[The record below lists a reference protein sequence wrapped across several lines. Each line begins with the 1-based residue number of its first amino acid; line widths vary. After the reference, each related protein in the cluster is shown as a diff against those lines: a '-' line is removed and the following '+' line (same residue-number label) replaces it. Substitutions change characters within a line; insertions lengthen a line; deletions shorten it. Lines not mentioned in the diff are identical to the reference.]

1 MRTEW
6 RRCLF
11 FGVAGLMTVAAFGA
25 IAAPQVCD
33 NAYLWLDA
41 SQTNTMTFSDREIT
55 EWRSVNGGVA
65 ASAYTLTGS
74 DAGWTPSGPR
84 LSFKEASAPLVSFGS
99 SSSCRD
105 LAFPRSEDI
114 KEVFMVAK
122 VEKSGNAFLIGD
134 SDTYHFHRGAS
145 GEVLHGEHGVART
158 NGTVYVNGVAV
169 TAPTSTTM
177 PESLSLFDAQ
187 ANDDK
192 TFAASQL
199 CYDRK
204 GNTNSDPRRGGKDI
218 AEVLLFTN
226 ALTVAERQTVRDY
239 LMKKWN
245 IFGIGEASVVR
256 AHPRLTLGLDK
267 ESLIGFKLLDGAAGA
282 ITNLTV
288 RFDLTNATPDQI
300 TDIRVWRQKYD
311 ASAGILPFAFFERD
325 AVDLL
330 AAGLGAT
337 RRETGDSIEVAFAAT
352 NVTDALTL
360 TPKSGTAD
368 EGDYVWVTAHIDEGL
383 STNAQLFVS
392 FAGDRVQLTSGD
404 FRLHNQQARSPH
416 RSFPFRYQ
424 IGAFLRQD
432 SLVDNGTRDW
442 DIFTSNAKERFETL
456 TDVLPIYS
464 TGNGYSNGKFYISGW
479 DESHND
485 TASTARLRRLR
496 DAYNPDCMIRIS
508 VIPRN
513 GISANGISGKGFE
526 VAGANAVT
534 RRQFAEAI
542 VDFIREKQ
550 CDGLDVDYEWVQD
563 STNHRE
569 WQNIGK
575 MLRELSEHFFE
586 EGYVLSFATRS
597 YDWSGSGMPY
607 SASDYG
613 AFHVCDY
620 MMVQSYGGGWL
631 NSSPSVHR
639 RSLAVCTNRLLP
651 KRRVVMGQAAYES
664 LNGHMGWDGCS
675 SKIESET
682 DDPFRRF
689 DMDIWWAN
697 KYDSYWPFEGM
708 SSLQAQCMWA
718 RRENLGGV
726 MSWGYYTDPTW
737 EGWNSFGRHQ
747 SKAIWPMPN
756 AWATPEVVERDG
768 ESWYQLKKEDDWF
781 WLADHPTVHA
791 ELANDITFQHDPL
804 VIDEWTGVLNGNGH
818 TLIFDDD
825 TWIVSEQATGLIR
838 TLRGT
843 VRDLKIQMNSR
854 VFTVAARWNDEIH
867 TPDTGW
873 LLNSLSGENP
883 VGVLAAV
890 ATDSALIESVAVTL
904 GEGSEVKGVQS
915 VGGLVGKASGAA
927 TIRNSSVE
935 VGGKLHIEVR
945 NIWDTL
951 FQPISPSIGALV
963 GLVEGSGV
971 TIEESESSV
980 VEGGDLQDLDAV
992 PDPAYELDGAWR
1004 EPSGWDTAL
1013 PQEVDVRSQDWALE
1027 VVLSLPNYSASSL
1040 GRVYP
1045 QLIRLVG
1052 ATTTVALSVN
1062 GEGAG
1067 ELFLTGSNTASYA
1080 HPISRTAVRGNGDVG
1095 SGVPLTVDG
1104 EGRVTLVV
1112 ENRAGELRVIQNGE
1126 TILVTDKN
1134 NSSDG
1139 YLKKAF
1145 IGAGLSGVGG
1155 GSILSVRLKTSS
1167 DGLAYPE
1174 GYGKL
1179 IFDEEFGGDTLDASK
1194 WEKVPVMTSGAPNW
1208 RQYTSHREDL
1218 VAVSN
1223 GCLVLTGVLNDFS
1236 DGDTRKFLCGQI
1248 QSNGKFSF
1256 KYGKVEIRAKFE
1268 NQSGAWPAMWM
1279 MPQDSI
1285 YGGWPNSGEIDIT
1298 ERLNS
1303 DAKVYQTAHFGYN
1316 NRDSTSGTT
1325 ATIANGEFNVYGLEW
1340 TADAITWSVNG
1351 VTTHTYA
1358 NDGSGYLKWPF
1369 DADFYFILSQQLE
1382 GSWVGQV
1389 SDTSTLPVRMF
1400 VDYVRVWQR
1409 DEDDLRENAY
1419 LWLDASDASTITT
1432 NEAGEITAWASAN
1445 QAGKTAS
1452 VYTLSSESPS
1462 GPQLLVDD
1470 EGRRLVSFGSTTAN
1484 RDLSFERT
1492 TDLRTVFMVARLEQS
1507 PNAFLLGDSSAY
1519 NFHRGEN
1526 SQLFSGHAPES
1537 IRSGSVFVNGAF
1549 VRDPTST
1556 VPTDELALF
1565 EIHATSGVTASQ
1577 LCYDRA
1583 GNGNTPRRGGKDIAE
1598 LVLFKEALD
1607 EYESAKIRR
1616 TLMEK
1621 WNVGAEAF
1629 WTVTEDG
1636 IVKVGASVPTLI
1648 TVRNNAIATGAEIG
1662 NSEDLAALS
1671 TMSLLEAEKEVTLSF
1686 TNLIDRIVA
1695 GADTRLA
1702 VSNTAKLVVLED
1714 MKATLADGVRM
1725 GSYQLEKGGT
1735 LRVEDDA
1742 SAGRNIDDAFFAG
1755 GAGTYEFKKIHL
1767 TGGFQRD
1774 YSVRVTDGDEISF
1787 DGANLGGRCKFA
1799 FDIQGGRVVFPAV
1812 ATTWFENSTYS
1823 QSGGEFISLA
1833 TGEEQ
1838 SGTGNG
1844 FMLGFNNVTMTLDI
1858 TGGLFAVTNSSL
1870 NFYCPVTLNVGGA
1883 GTVRAKGYFKSNQQA
1898 TINVNEGGTLD
1909 VGALGFV
1916 SGTAVLNLKGGTLRG
1931 YEKNSVVHDNVNLHA
1946 PSTIASAPDGS
1957 LTLDGT
1963 FYYGSSVTLAAGS
1976 TLTLPSGG
1984 AVTFKLVTDC
1994 AGVKVTDGLLDFGTV
2009 RGAELADLS
2018 GTGSIR
2024 ITLTDAERL
2033 SPRAPIQ
2040 LFKWSGSSYA
2050 GNITVI
2056 PDIGYAGT
2064 LAVSDGYLTF
2074 TPTWTQA
2081 TQDASGN
2088 TVYASVYPALDD
2100 APLTVADEAVAV
2112 SVASTKVCTVG
2123 AMVDL
2128 PADAAGD
2135 ILTLVAGPYRICLNA
2150 TAEESAILLSLG
2162 YWNADG
2168 TWTTGF
2174 GAGVRVTP
2182 GPHALSLAC
2191 SATNGTFVAID
2202 GIRRDAASNLKFGS
2216 EVFTNALVGAS
2227 GVGLYACDTVT
2238 EASGLFAY
2246 PVFGAYPEFNVID
2259 VTATGDPLELKNLD
2273 AETPVAKM
2281 TVFAAL
2287 SSPAFTT
2294 STPALDLA
2302 LKQNNDAYVVEAFR
2316 EGKDATRIAWRTPT
2330 SSSRTFASQTVA
2342 SRETAGHR
2350 VWHFSYDA
2358 TGGTYLDINGQSAAS
2373 SSATRWQSSFVTRVA
2388 LGLEAGSQIG
2398 ARRWIAKAAEA
2409 ASADDP
2415 LAGLVETPDWFDD
2428 LATETRD
2435 YLYAKVGSRVATYEV
2450 PAVTFNGASLGRAD
2464 AIETVRVFGGD
2475 PETAHDYEM
2484 NLDAPS
2490 LDAGLV
2496 GLSMSGDLP
2505 VNASYRIESKDAL
2518 TNAWRVVVELPV
2530 GSTQRTFVL
2539 PQDAESSFFRL
2550 SAGEGAITVG
2560 RVGMPL
2566 VTKESSQLALG
2577 SVTADASG
2585 VIEVQLQG
2593 AGVAEGLVGY
2603 VSFEGGVV
2611 LARATADGRMTFTLP
2626 TTALESGSSFAFTL
2640 AVSAGAVNG
2649 DVRLAGSETR
2659 ALLTEIVADNLLK
2672 DGFTTVDF
2680 GSYRI
2685 PSLVTDGEGEVLCLY
2700 DVRYGGGDLG
2710 TGDGIDVGETYSS
2723 DFGKTFSTP
2732 HLAIDV
2738 ENKRGTDRTQKSGWS
2753 KDWDIGDVATL
2764 YDPVT
2769 QTYWLMGITGQGLFG
2784 GTPTMNDVVMYTRA
2798 RGEGS
2803 LKWEN
2808 RTSMQSF
2815 IAAQP
2820 GVATSSGSLGYGF
2833 LAGPGHGFVTTKDV
2847 SYVTTNGV
2855 AATMPKGT
2863 LVFPMQYFVDG
2874 SFTSS
2879 SVGALYSTDHGK
2891 NWNVTARSATTDGPQ
2906 ENCVM
2911 ELDDGTW
2918 YMTAKAGSWTSAN
2931 RTATTGKFKF
2941 FRSTNFSTWEAVGVY
2956 APVPCQQ
2963 GSCLKLGQGADGRG
2977 RYVLC
2982 HTLDPGAGVRAKLSL
2997 VFGVDTTSSNDAA
3010 GIAWDFDNPL
3020 VLFAD
3025 DTGTKGYNSL
3035 CLLDAS
3041 TLGVLYEAQ
3050 DKIYFLRIDV
3060 SDKLK

>member
-1 MRTEW
+1 MRAGVLG
-6 RRCLF
+6 CLF
-11 FGVAGLMTVAAFGA
+11 LGVIGLMTIAAFGA
-25 IAAPQVCD
+25 IDAPQVCD

-41 SQTNTMTFSDREIT
+41 SQTNTMTFAGREIT
-55 EWRSVNGGVA
+55 EWRSVNGGIA
-65 ASAYTLTGS
+65 ASKYTLTGS
-74 DAGWTPSGPR
+74 NAGHTPSGPR

-99 SSSCRD
+99 TSSCRD
-105 LAFPRSEDI
+105 LAFTRTEAI
-114 KEVFMVAK
+114 KSVFMVAK
-122 VEKSGNAFLIGD
+122 VEKSYNAFLLGD
-134 SDTYHFHRGAS
+134 SETFHFHRGTS
-145 GEVLHGEHGVART
+145 GEFWHATHGAIA
-158 NGTVYVNGVAV
+158 NGTYYMNGVAV
-169 TAPTSTTM
+169 TSPTSTIM
-177 PESLSLFDAQ
+177 PESLSLFDVQ
-187 ANDDK
+187 AGDGK
-192 TFAASQL
+192 SFTASQL
-199 CYDRK
+199 CYDRT
-204 GNTNSDPRRGGKDI
+204 GDGDSTPRRGGKEI
-218 AEVLLFTN
+218 AEVLVFTN
-226 ALTVAERQTVRDY
+226 ALTTAEQQAVRDY
-239 LMKKWN
+239 LVKKWN
-245 IFGIGEASVVR
+245 LFGIGEASVVR

-288 RFDLTNATPDQI
+288 RFDLTNATPNQI

-311 ASAGILPFAFFERD
+311 ASAGTLPFAFFERD

-337 RRETGDSIEVAFAAT
+337 RRETGLSIEVTFAAT

-424 IGAFLRQD
+424 IGAFVRQD
-432 SLVDNGTRDW
+432 SLVDNGTRTW
-442 DIFTSNAKERFETL
+442 DIFSTNPKERFETL

-464 TGNGYSNGKFYISGW
+464 AGNGYSNGKFYISGW
-479 DESHND
+479 DASHND
-485 TASTARLRRLR
+485 TASMARLRQLR
-496 DAYNPDCMIRIS
+496 DAYNPDCMIRVS
-508 VIPRN
+508 LIPGG
-513 GISANGISGKGFE
+513 GITANGITGRGFE

-534 RRQFAEAI
+534 RRQFAESI
-542 VDFIREKQ
+542 VDFLREQQ

-563 STNHRE
+563 ATNHRE

-597 YDWSGSGMPY
+597 YEWSPSGMPY
-607 SASDYG
+607 SATDYG

-620 MMVQSYGGGWL
+620 MMVQSYGGGAL

-639 RSLAVCTNRLLP
+639 RSLAVCTNRFLP

-689 DMDIWWAN
+689 DLDIWWAN
-697 KYDSYWPFEGM
+697 RYDSYWPFEGM
-708 SSLQAQCMWA
+708 SSLQAQCLWA

-756 AWATPEVVERDG
+756 AWATPEVVEKDG
-768 ESWYQLKKEDDWF
+768 QSWYQLKKEDDWF

-791 ELANDITFQHDPL
+791 ELASDITFQHDPL

-843 VRDLKIQMNSR
+843 VRDLNIQMNSR
-854 VFTVAARWNDEIH
+854 VFTVAARWNDEVQA
-867 TPDTGW
+867 PSTGR
-873 LLNSLSGENP
+873 LVNALSGENP

-890 ATDSALIESVAVTL
+890 ATDSALIENVAVTL

-927 TIRNSSVE
+927 TIRKSSVA

-963 GLVEGSGV
+963 GLIEGNGV
-971 TIEESESSV
+971 TIEESASSV
-980 VEGGDLQDLDAV
+980 VEGGDLQDLDAI

-1040 GRVYP
+1040 GNVYP

-1052 ATTTVALSVN
+1052 ATTTVSLAVN
-1062 GEGAG
+1062 GAGAG

-1095 SGVPLTVDG
+1095 SGVPLKVDG
-1104 EGRVTLVV
+1104 EERVTLVV

-1145 IGAGLSGVGG
+1145 IGSGLSGLGG
-1155 GSILSVRLKTSS
+1155 GKILSVRLKTPS
-1167 DGLAYPE
+1167 DALAYPE

-1179 IFDEEFGGDTLDASK
+1179 IFDEEFGGDTLDESK

-1236 DGDTRKFLCGQI
+1236 DGDTRTFLCGQI

-1268 NQSGAWPAMWM
+1268 DQSGAWPAMWM

-1285 YGGWPNSGEIDIT
+1285 YGGWPYSGEIDIT

-1303 DAKVYQTAHFGYN
+1303 DAKVYQTAHFGDN
-1316 NRDSTSGTT
+1316 GVDSTSATT
-1325 ATIANGEFNVYGLEW
+1325 AVISTGEFNVYGLEW
-1340 TADAITWSVNG
+1340 TEDAITWSVNG
-1351 VTTHTYA
+1351 VTTHSYA

-1369 DADFYFILSQQLE
+1369 DAEFYFILSQQLE

-1419 LWLDASDASTITT
+1419 LWLDASDESTITT
-1432 NEAGEITAWASAN
+1432 NEAGEIVAWASATPV
-1445 QAGKTAS
+1445 GKTAS

-1462 GPQLLVDD
+1462 GPQRMTDE
-1470 EGRRLVSFGSTTAN
+1470 EGRPLVSFGSTTAN
-1484 RDLSFERT
+1484 RDLCFERT
-1492 TDLRTVFMVARLEQS
+1492 SDIRTVFMVARLEES

-1526 SQLFSGHAPES
+1526 GELFSGNAPES
-1537 IRSGSVFVNGAF
+1537 IRLGSVFLNGAW
-1549 VRDPTST
+1549 VRDPTNT
-1556 VPTDELALF
+1556 VPPAELALY

-1583 GNGNTPRRGGKDIAE
+1583 GNGTVPRRGGKDIAE
-1598 LVLFKEALD
+1598 LVIFKEALG
-1607 EYESAKIRR
+1607 EVESAKIRR

-1621 WNVGAEAF
+1621 WNVGAAAV
-1629 WTVTEDG
+1629 WTVTADG
-1636 IVKVGASVPTLI
+1636 IEKKGAQEPTLI
-1648 TVRNNAIATGAEIG
+1648 TVRNNAVATGAEIG

-1671 TMSLLEAEKEVTLSF
+1671 TMSLLETKKEVTLSF

-1702 VSNTAKLVVLED
+1702 ASNTATLVVLGG

-1725 GSYQLEKGGT
+1725 GGYQLEKDGT
-1735 LRVEDDA
+1735 LRIEDDA

-1755 GAGTYEFKKIHL
+1755 SAGTYEFKKIHL

-1774 YSVRVTDGDEISF
+1774 YSVRVTDGDEISL
-1787 DGANLGGRCKFA
+1787 DGATLGGRCKFA
-1799 FDIQGGRVVFPAV
+1799 FDVQGGRVVFPEA
-1812 ATTWFENSTYS
+1812 ASTWFENSTYS

-1833 TGEEQ
+1833 NGQGQ

-1844 FMLGFNNVTMTLDI
+1844 FMLGFNGIAMTLDV

-1870 NFYCPVTLNVGGA
+1870 NFYNPVTLNVGGS
-1883 GTVRAKGYFKSNQQA
+1883 GTVRAKGFYKSGQQA
-1898 TINVNEGGTLD
+1898 TINVSAGGTLD

-1916 SGTAVLNLKGGTLRG
+1916 SGTAVLNLRGGTLRG
-1931 YEKNSVVHDNVNLHA
+1931 YEKNSIVHDNVNLLA
-1946 PSTIASAPDGS
+1946 PSILASAPDGS
-1957 LTLDGT
+1957 LTIDGT
-1963 FYYGSSVTLAAGS
+1963 FYGESSVTLAAGS

-1984 AVTFKLVTDC
+1984 AITFKPVTDC
-1994 AGVKVTDGLLDFGTV
+1994 AGVKVTNNLLDFGTE
-2009 RGAELADLS
+2009 RGAELADVS

-2040 LFKWSGSSYA
+2040 LFKWSGSTFA
-2050 GNITVI
+2050 GTITVI
-2056 PDIGYAGT
+2056 PDVGYSGT
-2064 LAVSDGYLTF
+2064 LAVSDGSLTF
-2074 TPTWTQA
+2074 TPTWTQT

-2088 TVYASVYPALDD
+2088 DVYASVYPALND
-2100 APLTVADEAVAV
+2100 APLTVADEAVEIP
-2112 SVASTKVCTVG
+2112 VASTKVSTVG
-2123 AMVDL
+2123 AMVNL
-2128 PADAAGD
+2128 PDDATGD
-2135 ILTLVAGPYRICLNA
+2135 ILTLVAGPYRIFLNA
-2150 TAEESAILLSLG
+2150 TAEDSAILLSLG
-2162 YWNADG
+2162 YSDAAG
-2168 TWTTGF
+2168 TRKTGF
-2174 GAGVRVTP
+2174 GASVRVSP

-2202 GIRRDAASNLKFGS
+2202 GIRRDTASNLKFRS

-2238 EASGLFAY
+2238 EASGIFAY
-2246 PVFGAYPEFNVID
+2246 PVFGAYPEFNVIN
-2259 VTATGDPLELKNLD
+2259 VTSSGDPLELKNLD
-2273 AETPVAKM
+2273 AETSVAKM

-2294 STPALDLA
+2294 PKPVLDLA
-2302 LKQNNDAYVVEAFR
+2302 LKQSSNSFVVEAYR
-2316 EGKDATRIAWRTPT
+2316 EGKDSTRVAWRTPN
-2330 SSSRTFASQTVA
+2330 SASRTFASQTVS
-2342 SRETAGHR
+2342 SRETADHR

-2358 TGGTYLDINGQSAAS
+2358 TGGTALDINGQSAAS
-2373 SSATRWQSSFVTRVA
+2373 SSATKWKGSAVTRVT
-2388 LGLEAGSQIG
+2388 LGLEAGAQIG
-2398 ARRWIAKAAEA
+2398 ARRWIAKAAQA

-2415 LAGLVETPDWFDD
+2415 LAGLVEAPDWFDA
-2428 LATETRD
+2428 LSTETRD
-2435 YLYAKVGSRVATYEV
+2435 YLYAKVGARVATYET
-2450 PAVTFNGASLGRAD
+2450 PAITFNGASLGRAD
-2464 AIETVRVFGGD
+2464 VLETVRVFGGD
-2475 PETAHDYEM
+2475 PEEARDYEM
-2484 NLDAPS
+2484 NLDAPT
-2490 LDAGLV
+2490 LDAGRV
-2496 GLSMSGDLP
+2496 GLSMAGDLP
-2505 VNASYRIESKDAL
+2505 VNAVTRIETKDAL
-2518 TNAWRVVVELPV
+2518 TNAWRVAVELPA
-2530 GSTQRTFVL
+2530 GSAQRTFVL
-2539 PQDAESSFFRL
+2539 PQDGDTSFFRV
-2550 SAGEGAITVG
+2550 SADAGAITVA

-2577 SVTADASG
+2577 SVTADANG
-2585 VIEVQLQG
+2585 VIEVQLVG
-2593 AGVAEGLVGY
+2593 AGVAAGLVGY

-2611 LARATADGRMTFTLP
+2611 LARSDADGLMTFTLP
-2626 TTALESGSSFAFTL
+2626 TAALESGASFAFTL
-2640 AVSAGAVNG
+2640 TVPAGAVNG
-2649 DVRLAGSETR
+2649 DVRLSGSETR
-2659 ALLTEIVADNLLK
+2659 ALLTEIVADNLLH

-2723 DFGKTFSTP
+2723 DFGKTFSKP

-2738 ENKRGTDRTQKSGWS
+2738 VNKRGIDKTQKSGWS
-2753 KDWDIGDVATL
+2753 KDWDLGDVATL
-2764 YDPVT
+2764 YDPET
-2769 QTYWLMGITGQGLFG
+2769 QTYWLMGITGKGLFG
-2784 GTPTMNDVVMYTRA
+2784 GDPTMNDVVMYTRA

-2808 RTSMQSF
+2808 RTSMQSC

-2820 GVATSSGSLGYGF
+2820 GVATSSGSLGFGF

-2847 SYVTTNGV
+2847 SYMTTNGV

-2891 NWNVTARSATTDGPQ
+2891 TWNVTARSAVTDAPQ

-2918 YMTAKAGSWTSAN
+2918 YMTAKAGSWSSTNRSAE
-2931 RTATTGKFKF
+2931 TGKFKF
-2941 FRSTNFSTWEAVGVY
+2941 FRSTNFSTWEAVGVL

-2982 HTLDPGAGVRAKLSL
+2982 HTLDRRSGVRAKISL
-2997 VFGVDTTSSNDAA
+2997 VFGVDTTSSGDAA

-3050 DKIYFLRIDV
+3050 DKIYFLRLDITDT
-3060 SDKLK
+3060 LK